1 MSSVDQRPAE
11 RNLARHEQPMQQA
24 TIDWPEDG
32 HAGQY
37 PPYHVPPQRYAA
49 PPAYAVVPH
58 YPVVPAQH
66 VTVPLAYG
74 APALGGY
81 GARRRPGA
89 VTAAAALA
97 FVLGGLGTLFSL
109 FYLCLFFLL
118 VAATSESHHAAPWG
132 SALAAVVGVV
142 VLLGLSMSALFVWDQ
157 TYQSLARKGVAM
169 TTSAIVAF
177 AYDEIDQARTELE
190 RG

>member
-1 MSSVDQRPAE
+1 MSYLDQGIAG
-11 RNLARHEQPMQQA
+11 RNLARHEQPVQQA
-24 TIDWPEDG
+24 TIDWPEDR

-37 PPYHVPPQRYAA
+37 PAYHVPPQRYAA

-89 VTAAAALA
+89 VTAAAVLA
-97 FVLGGLGTLFSL
+97 FVLGGLGTLFCL
-109 FYLCLFFLL
+109 FFLCLFFLL

-132 SALAAVVGVV
+132 SA
-142 VLLGLSMSALFVWDQ
+142 
-157 TYQSLARKGVAM
+157 QSLA
-169 TTSAIVAF
+169 
-177 AYDEIDQARTELE
+177 
-190 RG
+190 